1 MIIIKAASSCLLLF
15 LTPVQPFFSLRRRIV
30 PVCAV
35 PCRREIFFPKD
46 RSPGTANLTRY
57 GHYNAVATTVK
68 KPTSFKLCHSQNISS
83 DARSQESL
91 ALRAFCLGFF
101 LQSCLC
107 EAQAQSVERNDAAS
121 TGPVVLPQPRL
132 TAEEAVKLQMDA
144 LACNNEP
151 RPDHGLEVM
160 YHFANA
166 EGTLNGG
173 SLSCYFGFASDL
185 YHFGHFALK
194 FKTRYP
200 LLIDHQGYKIVSR
213 KESVQGRGDDEA
225 LVSVSEIRLE
235 VKGKDKGTTSGW
247 VFHLSKC
254 TRGRLPAC
262 WLTNSL
268 LKDEL
273 ISLP

>member
-15 LTPVQPFFSLRRRIV
+15 LTPVQPIFSLRRRIL

-35 PCRREIFFPKD
+35 PCGREKDFPKD
-46 RSPGTANLTRY
+46 RSPRTAKLTRY

-68 KPTSFKLCHSQNISS
+68 KPASFKLCHSQNISS
-83 DARSQESL
+83 DA
-91 ALRAFCLGFF
+91 
-101 LQSCLC
+101 
-107 EAQAQSVERNDAAS
+107 SVERNDAAS
-121 TGPVVLPQPRL
+121 TGPVVLPQPGL

-213 KESVQGRGDDEA
+213 KESVQGRGDYKA

-235 VKGKDKGTTSGW
+235 VKEKDKGTTSGW

-262 WLTNSL
+262 WLTDSL

>member
-1 MIIIKAASSCLLLF
+1 
-15 LTPVQPFFSLRRRIV
+15 VQ
-30 PVCAV
+30 
-35 PCRREIFFPKD
+35 
-46 RSPGTANLTRY
+46 
-57 GHYNAVATTVK
+57 
-68 KPTSFKLCHSQNISS
+68 
-83 DARSQESL
+83 
-91 ALRAFCLGFF
+91 
-101 LQSCLC
+101 
-107 EAQAQSVERNDAAS
+107 
-121 TGPVVLPQPRL
+121 L

-213 KESVQGRGDDEA
+213 KESVQGRGDYKA

-235 VKGKDKGTTSGW
+235 VKEKDKGTTSGW

-262 WLTNSL
+262 WLTDSL